1 MQMMNKN
8 GFSRCGKNY
17 INRLRKEG
25 RYSTAHVYKNAL
37 YSFSKFC
44 GTLNMSFR
52 QVTKGRL
59 RRYGQYLYECGLKPN
74 TISTYMRMLRSIYN
88 RGVEAGSA
96 PYVPRLFH
104 DVYTGVD
111 VRQKKAL
118 PAGELHKLL
127 YEDPKS
133 ERLRRTQT
141 IAALMFQF
149 CGMSFADLAHL
160 EKSALDQS
168 VLRYNR
174 IKTKTPMS
182 VEVLDTAR
190 GMINQL
196 RSNQEPIPDCPDY
209 LFDIL
214 CGDKSRKDERAYRE
228 YQSALRRFNNH
239 LKDLAR
245 ALRLNSP
252 VSSYTFRHSW
262 ATTAK
267 YRGVP
272 IEMIS
277 ESLGH
282 KSIKTTQIYLKG
294 FELRERT
301 EVNRG
306 NLSYIENFCP
316 ARNK

>member
-1 MQMMNKN
+1 MMNKN
-8 GFSRCGKNY
+8 GFSRCGELY
-17 INRLRKEG
+17 ISRLRREG

-37 YSFSKFC
+37 YSFTKFC
-44 GTLNMSFR
+44 GTFSVSFKQITR
-52 QVTKGRL
+52 ERL
-59 RRYGQYLYECGLKPN
+59 RCYGQYLYDCGLKPN
-74 TISTYMRMLRSIYN
+74 TVSTYMRMLRSIYN
-88 RGVEAGSA
+88 KGVEAGSA
-96 PYVPRLFH
+96 PYIPRLFH

-111 VRQKKAL
+111 IRQKKAL
-118 PAGELHKLL
+118 PVSELHKLL

-133 ERLRRTQT
+133 ERLRHTQA

-160 EKSALDQS
+160 EKSALDKNII
-168 VLRYNR
+168 RYNR

-182 VEVLDTAR
+182 VEVLDTAKEK
-190 GMINQL
+190 MNQL
-196 RSNQEPIPDCPDY
+196 INRHPCYPDCPDY

-214 CGDKSRKDERAYRE
+214 HGDKSRKDERTYRE
-228 YQSALRRFNNH
+228 YQSALRRFNNS
-239 LKDLAR
+239 LKGLAR
-245 ALRLNSP
+245 ALHLDSP
-252 VSSYTFRHSW
+252 VTSYTLRHSW

-294 FELRERT
+294 FGLRERT
-301 EVNRG
+301 EVNRM
-306 NLSYIENFCP
+306 NISYVQNCVSY
-316 ARNK
+316 K

>member
-1 MQMMNKN
+1 MMNRN
-8 GFSRCGKNY
+8 GFSRCGEFY
-17 INRLRKEG
+17 IGRLRKEG
-25 RYSTAHVYKNAL
+25 RHSTAHVYKNAL
-37 YSFSKFC
+37 FSFSKFC
-44 GTLNMSFR
+44 GTSNVSFR
-52 QVTKGRL
+52 QVTRERL

-118 PAGELHKLL
+118 PAGELHRLL

-214 CGDKSRKDERAYRE
+214 CGNKKRKDERAYRE
-228 YQSALRRFNNH
+228 YQSALRRFNNC

-252 VSSYTFRHSW
+252 VSSYTLRHSW

-301 EVNRG
+301 EVNKG
-306 NLSYIENFCP
+306 NLSYI
-316 ARNK
+316 RNYRLGR